1 MPMTCVP
8 PRRTRSGLT
17 VALPLAS
24 AGEHTRGLIF
34 ATELPRQHLNVSFDR
49 RHHRE
54 VAVAR
59 VTRLVA
65 VVAIGIVVLAGCQR
79 DEQRPQAPAAAPST
93 QEISPGTLGAGA
105 KVSEPKGGV
114 VLTMS
119 GEIGTRNQGKKLAL
133 DISSLERMRMVRMET
148 TEPFLKRKVTFEGVL
163 LSDLLAVAGV
173 TDSVSKVNMTA
184 LDDYKVDFTVADVR
198 SSQMLLATK
207 ADGKR
212 MPVDKAGPIRIVFP
226 DSSSLGRN
234 PDLWIWSVST
244 MRLS

>member
-1 MPMTCVP
+1 
-8 PRRTRSGLT
+8 
-17 VALPLAS
+17 
-24 AGEHTRGLIF
+24 
-34 ATELPRQHLNVSFDR
+34 
-49 RHHRE
+49 
-54 VAVAR
+54 VAR

-105 KVSEPKGGV
+105 KVSEPKGEV

-133 DISSLERMRMVRMET
+133 DISSLERMRMVRMQT

-212 MPVDKAGPIRIVFP
+212 MKVDRAGPIRIVFP

>member
-1 MPMTCVP
+1 V
-8 PRRTRSGLT
+8 G
-17 VALPLAS
+17 
-24 AGEHTRGLIF
+24 
-34 ATELPRQHLNVSFDR
+34 
-49 RHHRE
+49 
-54 VAVAR
+54 R

-65 VVAIGIVVLAGCQR
+65 VVAIAIVVLAGCQR
-79 DEQRPQAPAAAPST
+79 DEQGPQAPATAPAT
-93 QEISPGTLGAGA
+93 QEISPGTLAAGE
-105 KVSEPKGGV
+105 KVSPPKGEV

-119 GEIGTRNQGKKLAL
+119 GEIATHNKGKQLAL
-133 DISSLERMRMVRMET
+133 DIASLERMRTVRMET

-173 TDSVSKVNMTA
+173 GDSASKINMAA
-184 LDDYKVDFTVADVR
+184 LDDYKVDFTVADAR

-226 DSSSLGRN
+226 DTSSLGRN
-234 PDLWIWSVST
+234 PDLWIWSVAT

>member
-1 MPMTCVP
+1 
-8 PRRTRSGLT
+8 
-17 VALPLAS
+17 
-24 AGEHTRGLIF
+24 
-34 ATELPRQHLNVSFDR
+34 
-49 RHHRE
+49 
-54 VAVAR
+54 
-59 VTRLVA
+59 VA
-65 VVAIGIVVLAGCQR
+65 VVAMGILVLAGCQR
-79 DEQRPQAPAAAPST
+79 DEQRPQAPAAAPSP
-93 QEISPGTLGAGA
+93 QVVNPGTLAAGTQVT
-105 KVSEPKGGV
+105 KPKGEV

-119 GEIGTRNQGKKLAL
+119 GAIGTRNQGKKLAL
-133 DISSLERMRMVRMET
+133 DIASLERMRTVRMET

-173 TDSVSKVNMTA
+173 PGSASKVNMTA

-212 MPVDKAGPIRIVFP
+212 MPVDRAGPIRIVFP
-226 DSSSLGRN
+226 DGSSLGRN